1 MAKFKYVAEYEINAA
16 VKMLYP
22 YISTASGLQEWFADE
37 VNVMGDKKFHFIWD
51 GELYIARI
59 ISRRTNISIKYLLSN
74 ERSNGRSAE
83 GEEEDHAYLE
93 FKIDF
98 NEMTQ
103 TSFLRVT
110 DYSEMDDLDELQ
122 ELWDQLIG
130 NLKEILGSS

>member
-1 MAKFKYVAEYEINAA
+1 M
-16 VKMLYP
+16 
-22 YISTASGLQEWFADE
+22 
-37 VNVMGDKKFHFIWD
+37 
-51 GELYIARI
+51 
-59 ISRRTNISIKYLLSN
+59 SN